1 MQRNKC
7 LHSLGGARGA
17 RNYLK
22 FTALAA
28 STIALVKVGNPLDVS
43 LVTSLNGAPWQAYT
57 TGNTISLNE
66 GDEIRWRAA
75 TVNSRMADS
84 QNNYHNFVMTGK
96 VAASGVVMSL
106 LDSTL
111 HSKVLLG
118 NNTLNS
124 LFKNCTSLVSAPSL
138 GFSRVVG
145 SQSMAYTFQGCTSLV
160 NVPTF
165 EITEFGYQTCFYTF
179 QGCTALV
186 NTPTINASTNTGCC
200 QGMFQGCTALV
211 DASSIT
217 LHGITYGYEFYR
229 MFQGCTA
236 LVNTPTIDVSYSS
249 VSAVYEGMFQGC
261 TSLVDASSLIIRE
274 HNGTIRE
281 MFQGCTALVNTPT
294 IELDGVT
301 YYGCYEVFKG
311 CTSLVNASRIKIS
324 GDFNNNALSGMF
336 ESCAKLKIE
345 PQLSMYNAIG
355 NSIFS
360 RTFRF
365 CELLEEVTLDFPATT
380 STQWQSNT
388 FQYCLTNC
396 NAITDITITWEVWPD
411 SAMVSNMFSWP
422 NKSGVTLHVKPTLDI
437 SSLSTYNIPASWVVV
452 QDA

>member
-66 GDEIRWRAA
+66 GDELRMRAA
-75 TVNSRMADS
+75 TVNNALAANN
-84 QNNYHNFVMTGK
+84 NNYHNFVMTGS
-96 VAASGVVMSL
+96 VSASGVVMSL

-111 HSKVLLG
+111 HSKVLQG
-118 NNTLNS
+118 NSTLNS
-124 LFKNCTSLVSAPSL
+124 LFKNCTSLVSAPRF
-138 GFSRVVG
+138 GFYRFGG
-145 SQSMAYTFQGCTSLV
+145 SGACHSMFSGCTGLVDVPTFDIQAFGYQSCASMFKGCTSLV
-160 NVPTF
+160 NAPIIDATIAHNCCGNMFEGCTSLVNAGGITLRGETAGYDFASMFKNCSSLKIIPHFNVDYVTINSIFDSTF
-165 EITEFGYQTCFYTF
+165 E
-179 QGCTALV
+179 GCT
-186 NTPTINASTNTGCC
+186 S
-200 QGMFQGCTALV
+200 LV
-211 DASSIT
+211 DASGLTIQEQNGT
-217 LHGITYGYEFYR
+217 LRNAFFGCSSLIYTPHIEFNDVAAYGLYH
-229 MFQGCTA
+229 T
-236 LVNTPTIDVSYSS
+236 
-249 VSAVYEGMFQGC
+249 FQGC
-261 TSLVDASSLIIRE
+261 TSLVDARNISIVGDFGGHALEGAFSGCSSLKYPPIITM
-274 HNGTIRE
+274 NN
-281 MFQGCTALVNTPT
+281 AV
-294 IELDGVT
+294 GVQT
-301 YYGCYEVFKG
+301 WVAAFNN
-311 CTSLVNASRIKIS
+311 CTSLEEIK
-324 GDFNNNALSGMF
+324 
-336 ESCAKLKIE
+336 
-345 PQLSMYNAIG
+345 
-355 NSIFS
+355 
-360 RTFRF
+360 
-365 CELLEEVTLDFPATT
+365 LDFPATT

-411 SAMVSNMFSWP
+411 SAMVSGMFSWP